1 MKEELAKARLYISQ
15 LEDKGAKL
23 EHQLADAQSDR
34 LRSSRSRDSIDTSEI
49 LREKLAEAQVRK
61 WPFYASSCQFTIP
74 PQATLSE
81 AKNERDELKNEI
93 ARRSLDADLV
103 MKRLQAAVSD
113 KKALEEQLEESCSQI
128 RDLQQSNHDL
138 QESIEAHAQNQAQFS
153 EGATI
158 FADVEE
164 RRMALEKE
172 NMTIKIQLQALQ
184 TNYDNAIKQRQ
195 QLKSQIQMLTQMK
208 GNEADSAM
216 LKRTEE
222 ALSQTKA
229 ELSEIA
235 RKYVQ
240 LQQKETKRTGTN
252 LLLFLLHFSRR
263 PALMSKIQP
272 GQDTSPLIEYLQQGS
287 LTASGDNC
295 FS

>member
-1 MKEELAKARLYISQ
+1 MV
-15 LEDKGAKL
+15 
-23 EHQLADAQSDR
+23 
-34 LRSSRSRDSIDTSEI
+34 T
-49 LREKLAEAQVRK
+49 
-61 WPFYASSCQFTIP
+61 
-74 PQATLSE
+74 
-81 AKNERDELKNEI
+81 NERDELKNEI
-93 ARRSLDADLV
+93 ARRSLDADLA

-164 RRMALEKE
+164 RRIALEKE

-235 RKYVQ
+235 RKYIQ
-240 LQQKETKRTGTN
+240 LQQKETKRTGME
-252 LLLFLLHFSRR
+252 RC
-263 PALMSKIQP
+263 
-272 GQDTSPLIEYLQQGS
+272 Y
-287 LTASGDNC
+287 
-295 FS
+295 